1 MEWKSKEWQGKR
13 KDQVESS
20 YRIIYMIIMAMTIFC
35 IVFLLTSCKSAKAC
49 YVQRSNITITN
60 DQEGLIY
67 IRNNDVGQM
76 IYSHWVRGTYGSD
89 YKPVLV
95 TDSTFNVL
103 IRK

>member
-20 YRIIYMIIMAMTIFC
+20 YRIIYMIIMAMTIF
-35 IVFLLTSCKSAKAC
+35 CKSAKAC